1 MLAKKNRE
9 AVRWFRDAVAYQPK
23 TSEYWYDLGLAYM
36 RLGQPSAALSAYRR
50 AADLGDPDAE
60 YYVGTLYEAGVGGLP
75 KDGAQALYWYREAAD
90 QNDVEALNNVAW
102 ACATSSD
109 PAIHNPRAALE
120 YARKAVDLGKD
131 HPNPN
136 HLDTLAES
144 LYANDQPEDAVK
156 TELQAIA
163 LAPPGEKD
171 EFEKRLKKY
180 QLASKSGK

>member
-1 MLAKKNRE
+1 
-9 AVRWFRDAVAYQPK
+9 
-23 TSEYWYDLGLAYM
+23 
-36 RLGQPSAALSAYRR
+36 
-50 AADLGDPDAE
+50 LGDPDAE

-75 KDGAQALYWYREAAD
+75 KDGAQALYWYHKAAD

-109 PAIHNPRAALE
+109 PAIRNPRAALE

-136 HLDTLAES
+136 HLDTLAEA
-144 LYANDQPEDAVK
+144 LYVNDQPEDAAK

-163 LAPPGEKD
+163 LAPPGEKN
-171 EFEKRLKKY
+171 EFEKRLEKY
-180 QLASKSGK
+180 QLALKSEK